1 MNIKYL
7 MLKRIIERKNPNINK
22 GDIEISLLDQLS
34 LDNISKDQYNELL
47 ELFNNSLVTEDKVI
61 SN

>member
-7 MLKRIIERKNPNINK
+7 MLKRIIERKNPNISK

-34 LDNISKDQYNELL
+34 LDNITTDQYNELL
-47 ELFNNSLVTEDKVI
+47 SLFNNTLIEEE
-61 SN
+61 